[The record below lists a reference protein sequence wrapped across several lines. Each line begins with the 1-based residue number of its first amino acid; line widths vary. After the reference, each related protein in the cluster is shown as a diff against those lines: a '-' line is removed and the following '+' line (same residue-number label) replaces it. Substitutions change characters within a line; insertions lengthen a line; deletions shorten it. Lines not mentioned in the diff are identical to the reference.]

1 LHKLNFSAL
10 IVVPESSYLYTSGH
24 LYTQPRQTSIPYLI
38 FSRDEGNWKKTE
50 MRSEKSVTMENI
62 QNSIQR
68 YILNPEYRKIN
79 LPYLTIQLLPR
90 SKSVNAT
97 GPALGLL
104 DPFDAIGLRA
114 YVSPAI
120 TRDSRITNF

>member
-1 LHKLNFSAL
+1 MKV
-10 IVVPESSYLYTSGH
+10 IEKVP
-24 LYTQPRQTSIPYLI
+24 
-38 FSRDEGNWKKTE
+38 E

-68 YILNPEYRKIN
+68 FFLNPQYRKIN

-90 SKSVNAT
+90 SKLVNAT

-104 DPFDAIGLRA
+104 D
-114 YVSPAI
+114 
-120 TRDSRITNF
+120 